1 MTKDEKNVDE
11 LDELAKKKKNK
22 FLKSLESNMYFKST
36 FSGDSLSFEWLD
48 QIEFSCPYLD
58 IIVRN
63 PKLTLVKEERVV
75 NVEKSKK
82 VTVESIK
89 DLSRHTNYISKYDEE
104 NNYVEPSKILNVFNE
119 ETYNIYENRFL
130 YTLVKQVESFII
142 KKEEELKNF
151 LMEKD
156 IHFLIHHYGN

>member
-36 FSGDSLSFEWLD
+36 FSGDSLSFEWID
-48 QIEFSCPYLD
+48 QIEFACPYLD

-63 PKLTLVKEERVV
+63 PKLTLIREERVV

-89 DLSRHTNYISKYDEE
+89 DLSRHTNYISKYDG
-104 NNYVEPSKILNVFNE
+104 VIAS
-119 ETYNIYENRFL
+119 
-130 YTLVKQVESFII
+130 
-142 KKEEELKNF
+142 
-151 LMEKD
+151 
-156 IHFLIHHYGN
+156 